1 MQTSVEHKMQK
12 LWDYHH
18 ELLDQIGDMKN
29 AKALAI
35 VIKHLDKKMNW
46 IIDMNQLWAEYD
58 VDSVS
63 CEDISE
69 ENREHAYEMKAEDIA
84 NGSLSPEDLLTI
96 SNFRCMNCY
105 EWIGKDEASVENA
118 WCPGCRWD
126 H

>member
-1 MQTSVEHKMQK
+1 MQTSVEHKMNK

-18 ELLDQIGDMKN
+18 ELLDQISDMKN

-46 IIDMNQLWAEYD
+46 IIDMNQLWASYD
-58 VDSVS
+58 IDAY
-63 CEDISE
+63 EDISD
-69 ENREHAYEMKAEDIA
+69 ENREHAYEMKAESII
-84 NGSLSPEDLLTI
+84 NGSLNPEDLLTT

-105 EWIGKDEASVENA
+105 EWIDKDAASIENA
-118 WCPGCRWD
+118 WCPECRWD